1 MNHKVELLTC
11 DSGDWNVLKLDGEV
25 FASGHTIPVHEW
37 LALLIHSGIDALET
51 NLTDKEMEELY

>member
-25 FASGHTIPVHEW
+25 FASGHTILVHEW

-51 NLTDKEMEELY
+51 KLTDKEMEELY